1 MKILTFFLIVIIG
14 LLIYL
19 ISEHKKEKKPSGDR
33 LPWKKLLPEYIGKTC
48 EITVKNPLVNID
60 IMFSV
65 TGILRDVDDEWLE
78 IECTE
83 KTKKVLKIFRIE
95 NIGGVKEIGE

>member
-19 ISEHKKEKKPSGDR
+19 ISEYKKEKKPFGDR
-33 LPWKKLLPEYIGKTC
+33 LPWIKLLPEYIGKAC
-48 EITVKNPLVNID
+48 EITVKDPLVNID

-83 KTKKVLKIFRIE
+83 KKKKVLKIFRIE
-95 NIGGVKEIGE
+95 NIRAVKEIGE

>member
-19 ISEHKKEKKPSGDR
+19 ISEYKKEKKPFGDR
-33 LPWKKLLPEYIGKTC
+33 LPWKKLLPEYIGKAC
-48 EITVKNPLVNID
+48 EITVKDPLVNID

-65 TGILRDVDDEWLE
+65 TGILRDVDDEWHDYAGKLFGC
-78 IECTE
+78 IE
-83 KTKKVLKIFRIE
+83 KLDKFA
-95 NIGGVKEIGE
+95 G